1 MKKLGLAVAAAA
13 ILLAGSVSYSLA
25 QDQGAGGGT
34 KASPGQTTQQRG
46 TTRGSGNAPSQRD
59 TGGMIAIAIRTDFS
73 STECVTASNHAYAA

>member
-46 TTRGSGNAPSQRD
+46 TTTRGSGNAPSQRD
-59 TGGMIAIAIRTDFS
+59 TGGMTRNRDQ
-73 STECVTASNHAYAA
+73 N

>member
-59 TGGMIAIAIRTDFS
+59 TGGMTRNRDQ
-73 STECVTASNHAYAA
+73 N